1 MAIIQAYFGDQMRTI
16 KMLRACPIFLI
27 YIKIY
32 NILII
37 LNNIYLYYKYIILIV
52 INISINILINTVINY
67 IILI

>member
-52 INISINILINTVINY
+52 INISTNILINTLINY

>member
-52 INISINILINTVINY
+52 INISINILINTLINY

>member
-37 LNNIYLYYKYIILIV
+37 LNNIFIL
-52 INISINILINTVINY
+52 
-67 IILI
+67 